1 MVYWETWRP
10 LFWNDSKKGVNPSSM
25 MVITA
30 AVAAL
35 AGLAAGFF
43 IGVYVVRKQMEKW
56 QQDPKRI
63 QDMAKKMGISLNRQQ
78 MNQARKMLKNK
89 TFR

>member
-1 MVYWETWRP
+1 
-10 LFWNDSKKGVNPSSM
+10 M